1 MSCCG
6 GKRRALRAQA
16 TTPTASGVTLEYR
29 RPGKVEIHGAT
40 GRAYVFTEARRIQTV
55 HPRDA
60 RELLRSGAFR
70 LL

>member
-1 MSCCG
+1 MGCCG
-6 GKRRALRAQA
+6 GKRRALRALT
-16 TTPTASGVTLEYR
+16 TTPAASEVTLEYR
-29 RPGKVEIHGAT
+29 RSGKVEIQGAT
-40 GRAYVFTEARRIQTV
+40 GRAYVFTEAQRIQAV